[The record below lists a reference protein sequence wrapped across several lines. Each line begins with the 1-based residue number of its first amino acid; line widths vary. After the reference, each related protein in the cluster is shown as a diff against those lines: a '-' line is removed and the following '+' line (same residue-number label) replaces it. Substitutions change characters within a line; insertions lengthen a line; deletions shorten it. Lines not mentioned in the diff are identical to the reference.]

1 MHGVA
6 RAQELV
12 DPRHKLKGLHPARW
26 LGQRVIVLRHR
37 HVEPGMHTPILMIE
51 PESLTLPTAT
61 SSEAAPS

>member
-37 HVEPGMHTPILMIE
+37 HVEPGMHIQTDLDDRAGKSYFTNGNLE
-51 PESLTLPTAT
+51 
-61 SSEAAPS
+61 